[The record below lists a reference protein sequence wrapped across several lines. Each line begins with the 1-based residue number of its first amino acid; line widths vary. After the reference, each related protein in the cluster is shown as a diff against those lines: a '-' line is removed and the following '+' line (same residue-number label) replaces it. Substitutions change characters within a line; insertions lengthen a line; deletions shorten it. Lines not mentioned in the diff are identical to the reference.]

1 MTMQRITVDRIALTL
16 DGLPAAQAELVAAQ
30 LQAALSAQPWPA
42 DTSADPAAA
51 PAAASTPDISGD
63 PGDAT
68 LETRLAGPELVHA
81 VAARLMDLIG
91 QSAEIRSPQ
100 EVPPWP

>member
-1 MTMQRITVDRIALTL
+1 MTIPRITVDRIALTL
-16 DGLPAAQAELVAAQ
+16 DGVPAAQAELVAAQ
-30 LQAALSAQPWPA
+30 LQAALAAQPWPA
-42 DTSADPAAA
+42 DPAGDPAAA
-51 PAAASTPDISGD
+51 SAPDVTATPGND
-63 PGDAT
+63 T

-91 QSAEIRSPQ
+91 LAAEVRTPQ

>member
-42 DTSADPAAA
+42 DAGAD

-91 QSAEIRSPQ
+91 QSAEVRSPQ